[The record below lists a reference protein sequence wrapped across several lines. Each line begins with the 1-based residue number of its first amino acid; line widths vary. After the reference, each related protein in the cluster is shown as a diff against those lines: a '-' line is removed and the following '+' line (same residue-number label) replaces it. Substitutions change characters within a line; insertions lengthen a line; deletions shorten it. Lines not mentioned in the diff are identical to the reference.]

1 MHTYVHISDQQRQQ
15 QWVAEVRRAHA
26 RNVASAW
33 PSSEVPHTSSEAPH
47 TSSERVLSSTEAP
60 EHASSSS
67 TDDRVTRDRDSAAA
81 ASAAAQAGGAS
92 SSSPPPSAAS
102 LFASLGLGG
111 GHFS

>member
-1 MHTYVHISDQQRQQ
+1 M
-15 QWVAEVRRAHA
+15 RRAHA

-67 TDDRVTRDRDSAAA
+67 KDNRVMRDRDSAAA

-92 SSSPPPSAAS
+92 SPAPSAAS